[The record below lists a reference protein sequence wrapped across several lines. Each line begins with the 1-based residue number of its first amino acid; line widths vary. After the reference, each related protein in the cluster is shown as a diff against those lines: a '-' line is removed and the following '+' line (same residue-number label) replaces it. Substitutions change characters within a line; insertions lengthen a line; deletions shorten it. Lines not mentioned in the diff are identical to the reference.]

1 MTDPTAIP
9 PQARQLIDAL
19 RLSPHPE
26 GGYYRETFRD
36 PATGASGRAHSTAI
50 YFLLL
55 AGQVSR
61 WHTVD
66 AVEMWHW
73 YAGAPLELGLA
84 EPGRPAT
91 RHLLGFD
98 PTAGLFPQ
106 AIVPTGWWQQAR
118 STGEWTLVGCT
129 VAPGF
134 EFAGFVLAEPGREP
148 PLP

>member
-1 MTDPTAIP
+1 MTA
-9 PQARQLIDAL
+9 ARQVPPEARRLIETLNLA
-19 RLSPHPE
+19 PHPE

-36 PATGASGRAHSTAI
+36 PAVDASGRSRSTAI

-55 AGQVSR
+55 SGETSR

-73 YAGAPLELGLA
+73 HAGAPLELSLA
-84 EPGRPAT
+84 EPGCGAT
-91 RHLLGFD
+91 RVMLGFD
-98 PTAGLFPQ
+98 PQSGVLPQ
-106 AIVPTGWWQQAR
+106 AIVPEGWWQQAR

-129 VAPGF
+129 VAPAFNFEGF
-134 EFAGFVLAEPGREP
+134 RLAPAGAEP